1 MAHSH
6 ILVGAG
12 ASVANP
18 LSGNLQLTRWRSLW
32 LSYIA
37 RSRGPAMAKMSQSF
51 RIRLACGGSTLL
63 RIALGPLDQ
72 FESGTRE
79 LRASYMVFQQTTE
92 RHGPGLE
99 QWTSYRSFRREP
111 RNEGN
116 GIEVLASCSSG
127 ISRHH
132 LPRLSCHLKART

>member
-32 LSYIA
+32 LSYI
-37 RSRGPAMAKMSQSF
+37 SRGPATAWMSQSL
-51 RIRLACGGSTLL
+51 RIRFACGGSALL

-72 FESGTRE
+72 FESGTRQV
-79 LRASYMVFQQTTE
+79 RASYMVFQQTTE

-99 QWTSYRSFRREP
+99 QWTSYRSFRTDP

-132 LPRLSCHLKART
+132 PPRLSYHLKART